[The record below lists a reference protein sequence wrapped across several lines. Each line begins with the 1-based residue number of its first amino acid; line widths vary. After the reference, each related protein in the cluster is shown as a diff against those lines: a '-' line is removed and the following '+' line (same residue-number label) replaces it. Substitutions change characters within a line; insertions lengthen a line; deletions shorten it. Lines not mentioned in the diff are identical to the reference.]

1 VSQYI
6 CSIGSFLDLN
16 SWRLAVYKDM
26 SGVRRSAGAGHPL
39 LVIGG
44 VELALVIVTEDFV
57 IPGPQ
62 LTGVST

>member
-1 VSQYI
+1 M
-6 CSIGSFLDLN
+6 
-16 SWRLAVYKDM
+16 YKDM